1 MATHHHIPDFT
12 ATDIE
17 KYHKGLL
24 SPAEM
29 NRLEKAALDDPFLAD
44 ALEGYATP
52 GIDMQA
58 DLAELKERLAQ
69 KKEDKKVIPLAP
81 AGKSIPWLRAAA
93 IIILVSGLGFLTY
106 RFAFTDKKDSDIA
119 QQLPTT
125 PQSTEKDRAD
135 NTTTAATDTPATAI
149 TPAPVTT
156 DQNKQVTADGNTA
169 SVPAPVAIP
178 KTTPVNRG
186 TEPVEVNAFAAE
198 KKKTAAPSSVDP
210 VPSGEVAQNQT
221 KEITQS
227 APVRSNEYAAKAQ
240 TDSARFRQQ
249 ENAAAADLATID
261 QQRRLGNSDAK
272 GETRSKAYL
281 QNNIYRG
288 QVLDNQNNPLP
299 FANVTNVRDNV
310 GTYSDAQGYFV
321 LTSPDSVLN
330 VQVRSL
336 GFKNTAV
343 PLQRDVANNAVR
355 LQDDR
360 SDISAIVVSRKKVNS
375 SRARNSTVVLDEPEP
390 LDGWENYDVY
400 LANNLNAPE
409 GSGEIKQ
416 SASGGEVELSFEVN
430 RYGDPVNIKVVRSLC
445 DKCDK
450 EAIRLIKSGPKWK
463 RKKSRGS
470 VTVAF

>member
-1 MATHHHIPDFT
+1 MATHQHIPDFT
-12 ATDIE
+12 AADIE

-24 SPAEM
+24 PPAEM

-52 GIDMQA
+52 GVDMQA

-69 KKEDKKVIPLAP
+69 KEEDKKVIPLAP

-93 IIILVSGLGFLTY
+93 IVILVSGLGFLTY

-119 QQLPTT
+119 QQLPTA
-125 PQSTEKDRAD
+125 PQSTEKSKTD
-135 NTTTAATDTPATAI
+135 NTTTTVTDTPATSVA
-149 TPAPVTT
+149 TVPAAT
-156 DQNKQVTADGNTA
+156 DQNKEIVTNGNTA
-169 SVPAPVAIP
+169 SVPAPVAVP
-178 KTTPVNRG
+178 KTTPVN
-186 TEPVEVNAFAAE
+186 TETAPAEVDAFAAE
-198 KKKTAAPSSVDP
+198 KKKTITPSSADP
-210 VPSGEVAQNQT
+210 APPVETVKDQNKEVAQQVPGRTNAYYEKQ
-221 KEITQS
+221 
-227 APVRSNEYAAKAQ
+227 N
-240 TDSARFRQQ
+240 TDSVKFRQQ
-249 ENAAAADLATID
+249 KNYAADDLATVG
-261 QQRRLGNSDAK
+261 QQRRLGNSDTKTEAK
-272 GETRSKAYL
+272 SKAYL

-299 FANVTNVRDNV
+299 FANVTNVSDNV

-343 PLQRDVANNAVR
+343 PLQRDLANNAVR
-355 LQDDR
+355 MQDDR